1 MTDDERCKEEE
12 AVAGD
17 GALCLYIDLMYGNNL
32 AFWSRRLSHHLQG
45 ARNWM
50 LSATSGI
57 VGGLNVT
64 VRFSPV
70 I

>member
-1 MTDDERCKEEE
+1 MTDDEWCKEEE

-45 ARNWM
+45 AHTWM
-50 LSATSGI
+50 LSGT
-57 VGGLNVT
+57 
-64 VRFSPV
+64 
-70 I
+70 